1 MGGFM
6 TACSHP
12 PASIE
17 RIAGIRRV
25 DRVHRAASVVGL
37 VCFGLSIGLIGLNVW
52 VALLPL
58 AFWTGWIQLAS
69 P

>member
-1 MGGFM
+1 MGGLM
-6 TACSHP
+6 TPCSRP
-12 PASIE
+12 PANIE
-17 RIAGIRRV
+17 RIAGVRRV

-37 VCFGLSIGLIGLNVW
+37 GCFGLSILLIGLNVW

-58 AFWTGWIQLAS
+58 AFWTGWIQVAS